1 MRCAISEEEFGK
13 IRLFWQ
19 CRTSIKQKIQN
30 DYPGKGQVYTLC
42 EFVNGSKEIPSVYGQ
57 TQEQYEQMYELI
69 QGYVKKLA
77 NKLNEEGKKQM
88 SKCTT

>member
-1 MRCAISEEEFGK
+1 MRLLHYQKRNLGRYACSGNAG
-13 IRLFWQ
+13 Q
-19 CRTSIKQKIQN
+19 YQTKIQN

-77 NKLNEEGKKQM
+77 NKLNEEAKNKCQM
-88 SKCTT
+88 YT

>member
-1 MRCAISEEEFGK
+1 M
-13 IRLFWQ
+13 Q
-19 CRTSIKQKIQN
+19 DSIKQKIQN

-77 NKLNEEGKKQM
+77 NKLNEEAQDWNYEKNRHRFKGFQNDDR
-88 SKCTT
+88 

>member
-1 MRCAISEEEFGK
+1 MGSEMC
-13 IRLFWQ
+13 IRD
-19 CRTSIKQKIQN
+19 R
-30 DYPGKGQVYTLC
+30 VYTLC

-77 NKLNEEGKKQM
+77 NKLNEEAKNKCQM
-88 SKCTT
+88 YT